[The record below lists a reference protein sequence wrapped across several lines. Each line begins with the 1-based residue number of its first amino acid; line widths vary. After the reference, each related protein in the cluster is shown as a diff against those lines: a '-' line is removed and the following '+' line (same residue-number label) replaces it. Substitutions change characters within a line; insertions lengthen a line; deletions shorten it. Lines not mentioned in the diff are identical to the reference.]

1 MVTSYKINELFLFQ
15 NILMEG
21 QSLLPIDG
29 RIWALEE
36 MPYRGHLSKLYKD
49 SFGSSEPPLVTVQ
62 VLTLAHFYSLKDLY
76 ATSLFLLILIL

>member
-1 MVTSYKINELFLFQ
+1 
-15 NILMEG
+15 MEG

-62 VLTLAHFYSLKDLY
+62 VLTLAYFT
-76 ATSLFLLILIL
+76 A

>member
-1 MVTSYKINELFLFQ
+1 
-15 NILMEG
+15 MEG

-76 ATSLFLLILIL
+76 ATFVFVDTHPLTHETIFRKSV